1 MYGFSLSPRSLSDL
15 LATFR
20 GWGRCWGTRVSTV
33 EQNAALQVDELTGGW
48 SLRFSPTTPRGVLDR
63 RPELDAVLAQL
74 GREIPSWCGGW
85 TGSAVRCGI

>member
-1 MYGFSLSPRSLSDL
+1 MGSLLGY
-15 LATFR
+15 A
-20 GWGRCWGTRVSTV
+20 RVSTA
-33 EQNAALQVDELTGGW
+33 EQDAAVQVDELTAAGCYRVYTDHASG
-48 SLRFSPTTPRGVLDR
+48 TLDR